1 MTPQDLVARNVRLV
15 SLPEVCIQVQ
25 ALADSPHTTADDMG
39 EVIGKDTALTSR
51 LLKLVNSAYF
61 SLPVKI
67 DTVTR
72 AVNMIGMRE
81 LRNLTMAA
89 SAAEV
94 FARVPANLIDM
105 AAFWQHSVYCGL
117 MARNLA
123 QHCSILHSER
133 LFTAGL
139 LHDVGRL
146 LMLMKLPDE
155 AAKAESLRQQSD
167 KDICEL
173 EQQLVGFDHAE
184 VGQALLRH
192 WNMPSNLCASIL
204 YHHNPRDAHD
214 AHLEAAL
221 IHIADQVTHC
231 AQESKDEQGSQ
242 FYDPYGAL
250 LDSDLYAEDISRAAI
265 GCCQNEALSLTAVG
279 KKDIVDAIGKSS
291 AAFNQV
297 LDLLYPMAWET
308 PR

>member
-1 MTPQDLVARNVRLV
+1 MTPQDLVTRNVRLV

-25 ALADSPHTTADDMG
+25 ALSGSSHTTANDIAD
-39 EVIGKDTALTSR
+39 VVSKDTALTTR

-61 SLPVKI
+61 SLPRKI
-67 DTVTR
+67 DTVSR

-81 LRNLTMAA
+81 LRNLTLAA

-94 FARVPANLIDM
+94 FSNIPPDLVDM
-105 AAFWQHSVYCGL
+105 AGFWQHSVYTGL
-117 MARNLA
+117 LARNLA
-123 QHCSILHSER
+123 QCCNVLHSER

-146 LMLMKLPDE
+146 LMFMKVPEETSRAE
-155 AAKAESLRQQSD
+155 ALRLQS
-167 KDICEL
+167 KRDICKIE
-173 EQQLVGFDHAE
+173 EDLVGFSHAE
-184 VGQALLRH
+184 VGEALLLH
-192 WNMPSNLCASIL
+192 WNMPDNLCASIR
-204 YHHNPRDAHD
+204 YHHDPGAADN
-214 AHLEAAL
+214 AHLESAI
-221 IHIADQVTHC
+221 IHIADKVTHC
-231 AQESKDEQGSQ
+231 AQESKDPLGSP

-250 LDSDLYAEDISRAAI
+250 LDSDLNSEIITEQAISHLQP
-265 GCCQNEALSLTAVG
+265 GALQLTHITEQQII
-279 KKDIVDAIGKSS
+279 DCIGKSA

>member
-1 MTPQDLVARNVRLV
+1 MTPQDLVTRNVRLV

-25 ALADSPHTTADDMG
+25 ALADSPHTTAADIGD
-39 EVIGKDTALTSR
+39 VVGKDTALTTR

-61 SLPVKI
+61 SLPQKI

-94 FARVPANLIDM
+94 FSRIPSNLVDM
-105 AAFWQHSVYCGL
+105 AGFWQHSVYCGL
-117 MARNLA
+117 VARNLA
-123 QHCSILHSER
+123 RRCHILHSER

-146 LMLMKLPDE
+146 LMFMKLPDE
-155 AAKAESLRQQSD
+155 TAKAESLRLTAE
-167 KDICEL
+167 KDICQIEREFL
-173 EQQLVGFDHAE
+173 GFDHAE

-192 WNMPSNLCASIL
+192 WNMPDNLCASVL
-204 YHHNPRDAHD
+204 YHHNPGNAQD
-214 AHLEAAL
+214 AHLESAL

-231 AQESKDEQGSQ
+231 AQESKDPLGSQ

-250 LDSDLYAEDISRAAI
+250 LDSDLNAEAISAAAI
-265 GCCQNEALSLTAVG
+265 DHCHDGALSLTKVG
-279 KKDIVDAIGKSS
+279 QDDIIDAIGKSA

>member
-1 MTPQDLVARNVRLV
+1 MTPQDLVTRNVRLV

-25 ALADSPHTTADDMG
+25 ALADSSHTTADDIAD
-39 EVIGKDTALTSR
+39 VVSNDTALTTR

-61 SLPVKI
+61 SLPRKI
-67 DTVTR
+67 DTVSR

-81 LRNLTMAA
+81 LRNLTLAA

-94 FARVPANLIDM
+94 FSRIPPDLIDM
-105 AAFWQHSVYCGL
+105 AGFWQHSVYTGL
-117 MARNLA
+117 LARNLA
-123 QHCSILHSER
+123 QCCNVLHSER

-146 LMLMKLPDE
+146 LMFMKVPDE
-155 AAKAESLRQQSD
+155 TASAEALRLQSRR
-167 KDICEL
+167 DICEI
-173 EQQLVGFDHAE
+173 EQELIGFSHAE
-184 VGQALLRH
+184 VGEALLLH
-192 WNMPSNLCASIL
+192 WNMPKNLCASIR
-204 YHHNPRDAHD
+204 YHHDSEAASD
-214 AHLEAAL
+214 AHLESA
-221 IHIADQVTHC
+221 IVHIADQVTHS
-231 AQESKDEQGSQ
+231 AQESKDPLGSP

-250 LDSDLYAEDISRAAI
+250 LDSDLNAETITAHAI
-265 GCCQNEALSLTAVG
+265 QNIQPTALLLTHITEAQII
-279 KKDIVDAIGKSS
+279 DCIGKNA